1 MLSKTLR
8 GTIRLPPH
16 ESGRVRRG
24 SLKEAAAGGLTPG
37 ERQNLQHDIG
47 DHAVHLRHPEQPPR
61 QGVLKPRNSSPEIS
75 PPQGVRDFPQSDR
88 AALLRE
94 FREWRS
100 RRASVQLPPLH
111 RRCLR
116 RLRALP
122 NPSAFECRWRRASCL
137 RSVCGCADASLRI
150 DLNYDERS
158 YFGVN
163 SRFTASLTCFP
174 STLIPAAAKRAMTF
188 FITVPMS
195 FMVGEPISPITAL
208 TPATI
213 SSSPAAL
220 GR

>member
-1 MLSKTLR
+1 MLPKTLR
-8 GTIRLPPH
+8 GRIRLPPH

-24 SLKEAAAGGLTPG
+24 SLKEAAAGDLTPG

-47 DHAVHLRHPEQPPR
+47 GHAVRLRHPERLPR
-61 QGVLKPRNSSPEIS
+61 RGVLKPQNSSRETS
-75 PPQGVRDFPQSDR
+75 PPQEGRDSPQSDR
-88 AALLRE
+88 AASLRE

-100 RRASVQLPPLH
+100 RRAVVQLPPLH

-158 YFGVN
+158 YIVVN
-163 SRFTASLTCFP
+163 SPFTTSLTCFP
-174 STLIPAAAKRAMTF
+174 STLIPVLAHPAVAYLFTMT
-188 FITVPMS
+188 VS
-195 FMVGEPISPITAL
+195 LLLCYPIQ
-208 TPATI
+208 
-213 SSSPAAL
+213 
-220 GR
+220 